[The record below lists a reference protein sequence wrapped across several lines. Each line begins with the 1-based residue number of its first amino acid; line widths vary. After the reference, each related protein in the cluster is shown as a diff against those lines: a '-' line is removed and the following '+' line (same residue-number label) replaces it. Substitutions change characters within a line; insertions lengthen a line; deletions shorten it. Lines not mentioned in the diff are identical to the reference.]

1 MNLDVGFLGGIAIAI
16 LSPALVALVLVA
28 LNFFLKK
35 TENIKNKD
43 VRENVQMVLQTIA
56 RSINFTN
63 QRFVDE
69 LKTEGKFDEEA
80 MREAFYRTKKLVE
93 QQVDAE
99 GRAAVEKMHQDFTVF
114 IEAEI
119 ESQINESKK
128 YGDVE
133 VVPVAVPIQEDC
145 EYPEEFP
152 ELPDEGFEDEF
163 GEGFGEDA
171 HDAPV
176 DVVEED
182 YVGSDED
189 AEAIREML
197 GGGGSGNIPTQS
209 RD

>member
-1 MNLDVGFLGGIAIAI
+1 MNLDVGFLGGIAIAV

-35 TENIKNKD
+35 TENIKNED

-69 LKTEGKFDEEA
+69 LKKEGKFDEEA

-99 GRAAVEKMHQDFTVF
+99 GRAAVEKMHKDFTVF
-114 IEAEI
+114 IESEI

-145 EYPEEFP
+145 ENPE
-152 ELPDEGFEDEF
+152 ELPDEGYKEE
-163 GEGFGEDA
+163 FGEDA
-171 HDAPV
+171 HDVPV

-182 YVGSDED
+182 YVGNDED

-197 GGGGSGNIPTQS
+197 GDESSKNIPEQS

>member
-1 MNLDVGFLGGIAIAI
+1 MNLDVGFLGGIAIAV

-35 TENIKNKD
+35 TENIKNED

-69 LKTEGKFDEEA
+69 LKKEGKFDEEA

-99 GRAAVEKMHQDFTVF
+99 GRAAVEKMHKDFTVF

-133 VVPVAVPIQEDC
+133 VVPVAVPIQKDC
-145 EYPEEFP
+145 EYPEE
-152 ELPDEGFEDEF
+152 LPDEGYKEE
-163 GEGFGEDA
+163 FGEDA
-171 HDAPV
+171 HNVPV

-182 YVGSDED
+182 YVSNDED
-189 AEAIREML
+189 VEAIREML
-197 GGGGSGNIPTQS
+197 DGGGSGNVHVQS

>member
-1 MNLDVGFLGGIAIAI
+1 MNLDVGFLGGIAIAV

-35 TENIKNKD
+35 TENIKNED

-69 LKTEGKFDEEA
+69 LKKEGKFDEEA

-99 GRAAVEKMHQDFTVF
+99 GRAAVEKMHKDFTVF
-114 IEAEI
+114 IESEI

-145 EYPEEFP
+145 ENPE
-152 ELPDEGFEDEF
+152 ELPDEGYKEE
-163 GEGFGEDA
+163 FGEDA
-171 HDAPV
+171 HDVPV

-182 YVGSDED
+182 YVGNDED

-197 GGGGSGNIPTQS
+197 GDEGSGGIPAQS

>member
-1 MNLDVGFLGGIAIAI
+1 MNLDVGFLGGIAIAV

-35 TENIKNKD
+35 TENIKNED

-69 LKTEGKFDEEA
+69 LKKEGKFDEEA

-99 GRAAVEKMHQDFTVF
+99 GRAAVEKIHKDFTVF
-114 IEAEI
+114 IESEI

-145 EYPEEFP
+145 ENPE
-152 ELPDEGFEDEF
+152 ELPDEGYKEE
-163 GEGFGEDA
+163 FGEDA
-171 HDAPV
+171 HDVPV

-182 YVGSDED
+182 YVGNDED

-197 GGGGSGNIPTQS
+197 GDESSKNIPEQS

>member
-1 MNLDVGFLGGIAIAI
+1 MNLDVGFLGGIAIAV

-35 TENIKNKD
+35 TENIKNED

-69 LKTEGKFDEEA
+69 LKKEGKFDEEA

-93 QQVDAE
+93 RQVDAE
-99 GRAAVEKMHQDFTVF
+99 GRAAVEKMHKDFTVF
-114 IEAEI
+114 IESEI

-145 EYPEEFP
+145 EYPEE
-152 ELPDEGFEDEF
+152 LPDEGYKEE
-163 GEGFGEDA
+163 FGEDA
-171 HDAPV
+171 HDVPV

-182 YVGSDED
+182 YVGNDED

-197 GGGGSGNIPTQS
+197 GDEGSGGIPAQS

>member
-1 MNLDVGFLGGIAIAI
+1 MNLDVGFLGGIAIAV

-35 TENIKNKD
+35 TENIKNED

-69 LKTEGKFDEEA
+69 LKKEGKFDEEA

-99 GRAAVEKMHQDFTVF
+99 GRAAVEKMHKDFTVF

-145 EYPEEFP
+145 EYPEE
-152 ELPDEGFEDEF
+152 LPDEGYKEE
-163 GEGFGEDA
+163 FGEDA
-171 HDAPV
+171 HDVPV

-182 YVGSDED
+182 YVGNDED
-189 AEAIREML
+189 VEAIREML
-197 GGGGSGNIPTQS
+197 GDEGSGNFPTQS

>member
-1 MNLDVGFLGGIAIAI
+1 MNLDVGFLGGIAIAV

-35 TENIKNKD
+35 TENIKNED

-69 LKTEGKFDEEA
+69 LKKEGKFDEEA

-99 GRAAVEKMHQDFTVF
+99 GRAAVEKMHKDFTVF
-114 IEAEI
+114 IESEI

-145 EYPEEFP
+145 EYPEE
-152 ELPDEGFEDEF
+152 LPDEGYKEE
-163 GEGFGEDA
+163 FGEDA
-171 HDAPV
+171 HDVPV

-182 YVGSDED
+182 YVGNDED
-189 AEAIREML
+189 AEAIRETL
-197 GGGGSGNIPTQS
+197 GDEGSGNIPTQS

>member
-1 MNLDVGFLGGIAIAI
+1 MNLDVGFLGGIAIAV

-35 TENIKNKD
+35 TENIKNED

-69 LKTEGKFDEEA
+69 LKKEGKFDEEA

-99 GRAAVEKMHQDFTVF
+99 GRAAVEKMHKDFTVF

-128 YGDVE
+128 YGDVD
-133 VVPVAVPIQEDC
+133 VVPVVVPIQEDC
-145 EYPEEFP
+145 EYPEE
-152 ELPDEGFEDEF
+152 LPDEGYKEE
-163 GEGFGEDA
+163 FGEDA
-171 HDAPV
+171 HDVPV

-182 YVGSDED
+182 YVGNDED
-189 AEAIREML
+189 VEAIREVL
-197 GGGGSGNIPTQS
+197 GGGGSGNVHVQS

>member
-1 MNLDVGFLGGIAIAI
+1 MNLDVGFLGGIAIAV

-35 TENIKNKD
+35 TENIKNED

-69 LKTEGKFDEEA
+69 LKKEGRFDEEA

-99 GRAAVEKMHQDFTVF
+99 GRAAVEKMHKDFTVF
-114 IEAEI
+114 IESEI

-145 EYPEEFP
+145 EYPEESP
-152 ELPDEGFEDEF
+152 ELPDEGYEEEF

-171 HDAPV
+171 HDVPV

-182 YVGSDED
+182 YVGNDED
-189 AEAIREML
+189 VEAIREMF
-197 GGGGSGNIPTQS
+197 GGGGSGNNPVQS

>member
-69 LKTEGKFDEEA
+69 LKKEGKFDEEA

-99 GRAAVEKMHQDFTVF
+99 GRAAVEKMHKDFTVF
-114 IEAEI
+114 IESEI

-145 EYPEEFP
+145 E
-152 ELPDEGFEDEF
+152 LPDEGFEDE
-163 GEGFGEDA
+163 FGEDA

-182 YVGSDED
+182 YVGNDENK
-189 AEAIREML
+189 EAIREML
-197 GGGGSGNIPTQS
+197 DGGGSRNPEQS

>member
-1 MNLDVGFLGGIAIAI
+1 MNLDVGFLGGIAIAV

-35 TENIKNKD
+35 TENIKNED

-69 LKTEGKFDEEA
+69 LKKEGKFDEEA

-99 GRAAVEKMHQDFTVF
+99 GRAAVEKMHKDFTVF
-114 IEAEI
+114 IESEI

-145 EYPEEFP
+145 GYPE
-152 ELPDEGFEDEF
+152 ELPDEGHKEE
-163 GEGFGEDA
+163 FGEDA
-171 HDAPV
+171 HDVPV

-182 YVGSDED
+182 YVGNDED

-197 GGGGSGNIPTQS
+197 DGEGSGNFPVQS

>member
-1 MNLDVGFLGGIAIAI
+1 MNLDVGFLGGIAIAV

-35 TENIKNKD
+35 TENIKNED

-69 LKTEGKFDEEA
+69 LKKEGKFDEEA

-99 GRAAVEKMHQDFTVF
+99 GRAAVEKMHKDFTVF
-114 IEAEI
+114 IESEI

-145 EYPEEFP
+145 ENPE
-152 ELPDEGFEDEF
+152 ELPDEGYKEE
-163 GEGFGEDA
+163 FGEDA
-171 HDAPV
+171 HDVPV

-182 YVGSDED
+182 YVGNDED
-189 AEAIREML
+189 VEAIREML
-197 GGGGSGNIPTQS
+197 GDEGSGGIPAQS

>member
-1 MNLDVGFLGGIAIAI
+1 MNLDVGFLGGIAIAV

-35 TENIKNKD
+35 TENIKNED

-69 LKTEGKFDEEA
+69 LKKEGKFDEEA

-99 GRAAVEKMHQDFTVF
+99 GRAAVEKMHKDFTVF
-114 IEAEI
+114 IESEI

-128 YGDVE
+128 YGDVK

-152 ELPDEGFEDEF
+152 ELPEEGYKEE
-163 GEGFGEDA
+163 FGEDA
-171 HDAPV
+171 HDVPSEVV

-182 YVGSDED
+182 YVSNDED
-189 AEAIREML
+189 VEAIREML
-197 GGGGSGNIPTQS
+197 DGEGSGNISTQS

>member
-1 MNLDVGFLGGIAIAI
+1 MNLDVGFLGGIAIAV

-35 TENIKNKD
+35 TENIKNED
-43 VRENVQMVLQTIA
+43 VRENVQMVLQTID

-69 LKTEGKFDEEA
+69 LKKEGKFDEEA

-99 GRAAVEKMHQDFTVF
+99 GRAAVEKMHKDFTVF
-114 IEAEI
+114 IESEI

-145 EYPEEFP
+145 EYPEE
-152 ELPDEGFEDEF
+152 LPDEGYKEE
-163 GEGFGEDA
+163 FGEDA
-171 HDAPV
+171 HDVPV

-182 YVGSDED
+182 YVGNDED
-189 AEAIREML
+189 AEAIRETL
-197 GGGGSGNIPTQS
+197 GDEGSGNIPTQS

>member
-1 MNLDVGFLGGIAIAI
+1 MNLDVGFLGGIAIAV

-35 TENIKNKD
+35 TENIKNED

-69 LKTEGKFDEEA
+69 LKKEGKFDEEA

-99 GRAAVEKMHQDFTVF
+99 GRAAVEKMHKDFTVF
-114 IEAEI
+114 IESEI

-145 EYPEEFP
+145 EYPEE
-152 ELPDEGFEDEF
+152 LPDEGYKEE
-163 GEGFGEDA
+163 FGEDA
-171 HDAPV
+171 HDVPV

-182 YVGSDED
+182 YVSNDED
-189 AEAIREML
+189 VEAIREML
-197 GGGGSGNIPTQS
+197 GGEGSGNIPTQS

>member
-1 MNLDVGFLGGIAIAI
+1 MNLDVGFLGGIAIAV

-35 TENIKNKD
+35 TENIKNED

-69 LKTEGKFDEEA
+69 LKKEGKFDEEA

-99 GRAAVEKMHQDFTVF
+99 GRAAVEKMHKDFTVF
-114 IEAEI
+114 IESEI

-145 EYPEEFP
+145 EYPEE
-152 ELPDEGFEDEF
+152 LPDEGYKEE
-163 GEGFGEDA
+163 FGEDA
-171 HDAPV
+171 HDVPV

-182 YVGSDED
+182 YVGNDED

-197 GGGGSGNIPTQS
+197 GDEGSGNIPTQS

>member
-69 LKTEGKFDEEA
+69 LKKEGKFDEEA

-145 EYPEEFP
+145 EYPKEFP
-152 ELPDEGFEDEF
+152 ELPEEGFEE
-163 GEGFGEDA
+163 EFGEDA
-171 HDAPV
+171 HDVPAE
-176 DVVEED
+176 VVEED

-189 AEAIREML
+189 VEAIREVL
-197 GGGGSGNIPTQS
+197 GGEGSGNIPTQS

>member
-1 MNLDVGFLGGIAIAI
+1 MNLDVGFLGGIAIAV
-16 LSPALVALVLVA
+16 LSPTLVALVLVT

-35 TENIKNKD
+35 TENIKNED

-69 LKTEGKFDEEA
+69 LKKEGKFDEEA

-99 GRAAVEKMHQDFTVF
+99 GRAAVEKMHKDFTVF
-114 IEAEI
+114 IESEI

-145 EYPEEFP
+145 EYPEE
-152 ELPDEGFEDEF
+152 LPDEGYKEE
-163 GEGFGEDA
+163 FGEDA
-171 HDAPV
+171 HDVPV

-182 YVGSDED
+182 YVSNDED
-189 AEAIREML
+189 VEAIREML
-197 GGGGSGNIPTQS
+197 GGEGSGNISVQS

>member
-1 MNLDVGFLGGIAIAI
+1 MNLDVGFLGGIAIAV

-35 TENIKNKD
+35 TENIKNED

-69 LKTEGKFDEEA
+69 LKKEGKFDEEA

-93 QQVDAE
+93 RQVDAE
-99 GRAAVEKMHQDFTVF
+99 GRAAVEKMHKDFTVF
-114 IEAEI
+114 IESEI

-145 EYPEEFP
+145 ENPE
-152 ELPDEGFEDEF
+152 ELPDEGYKEE
-163 GEGFGEDA
+163 FGEDA
-171 HDAPV
+171 HDVPV

-182 YVGSDED
+182 YVGNDED
-189 AEAIREML
+189 IEAIREML
-197 GGGGSGNIPTQS
+197 GDEGSGGIPAQS

>member
-1 MNLDVGFLGGIAIAI
+1 MNLDVGFLGGIAIAV

-35 TENIKNKD
+35 TENIKNED

-69 LKTEGKFDEEA
+69 LKKEGKFDEEA

-99 GRAAVEKMHQDFTVF
+99 GRAAVEKMHKDFTVF
-114 IEAEI
+114 IESEI

-145 EYPEEFP
+145 EYPEE
-152 ELPDEGFEDEF
+152 LPDEGYKEEL
-163 GEGFGEDA
+163 GEDA
-171 HDAPV
+171 HDVPAE
-176 DVVEED
+176 VVEED
-182 YVGSDED
+182 YVSNDED
-189 AEAIREML
+189 VESIREML
-197 GGGGSGNIPTQS
+197 GGEGSGNIPVQS

>member
-1 MNLDVGFLGGIAIAI
+1 MNLDVGFLGGIAIAV

-35 TENIKNKD
+35 TENIKNED

-69 LKTEGKFDEEA
+69 LKKEGKFDEEA

-99 GRAAVEKMHQDFTVF
+99 GRAAVEKMHKDFTVF
-114 IEAEI
+114 IESEI

-145 EYPEEFP
+145 EYPEE
-152 ELPDEGFEDEF
+152 LPDEGYKEE
-163 GEGFGEDA
+163 FGEDA
-171 HDAPV
+171 HDVPV

-182 YVGSDED
+182 YVGNDED
-189 AEAIREML
+189 AEVIREML
-197 GGGGSGNIPTQS
+197 GDEGSGNIPTQS

>member
-1 MNLDVGFLGGIAIAI
+1 MNLDVGFLGGIAIAV

-35 TENIKNKD
+35 TENIKNED

-69 LKTEGKFDEEA
+69 LKKEGKFDEEA

-99 GRAAVEKMHQDFTVF
+99 GRAAVEKMHKDFTVF
-114 IEAEI
+114 IESEI

-145 EYPEEFP
+145 EYPEE
-152 ELPDEGFEDEF
+152 LPDEGFEDEF

-176 DVVEED
+176 DVVEEG
-182 YVGSDED
+182 YVGNDED

-197 GGGGSGNIPTQS
+197 GGEGSGNIPTQS

>member
-1 MNLDVGFLGGIAIAI
+1 MNLDVGFLGGIAIAV

-35 TENIKNKD
+35 TENIKNED

-69 LKTEGKFDEEA
+69 LKKEGKFDEEA

-99 GRAAVEKMHQDFTVF
+99 GRAAVEKMHKDFTVF
-114 IEAEI
+114 IESEI

-145 EYPEEFP
+145 GYPE
-152 ELPDEGFEDEF
+152 ELPDEGYKEE
-163 GEGFGEDA
+163 FGEDA
-171 HDAPV
+171 HDVPV

-182 YVGSDED
+182 YVSNDED

-197 GGGGSGNIPTQS
+197 GGEGSGNFPVQS

>member
-1 MNLDVGFLGGIAIAI
+1 MNLDSGFLGGIAIAV

-35 TENIKNKD
+35 TENIKNED

-69 LKTEGKFDEEA
+69 LKKEGKFDEEA

-99 GRAAVEKMHQDFTVF
+99 GRAAVEKMHKDFTVF
-114 IEAEI
+114 IESEI

-145 EYPEEFP
+145 EYPEE
-152 ELPDEGFEDEF
+152 LPDEGYKEE
-163 GEGFGEDA
+163 FGEDA
-171 HDAPV
+171 HDVPV

-182 YVGSDED
+182 YVGNDED
-189 AEAIREML
+189 AEAIRETL
-197 GGGGSGNIPTQS
+197 GDEGSGNIPTQS

>member
-1 MNLDVGFLGGIAIAI
+1 MNLDVGFLGGIAIAV

-35 TENIKNKD
+35 TENIKNED

-69 LKTEGKFDEEA
+69 LKKEGKFDEEA

-99 GRAAVEKMHQDFTVF
+99 GRAAVEKMHKDFTVF
-114 IEAEI
+114 IESEI

-145 EYPEEFP
+145 ENPE
-152 ELPDEGFEDEF
+152 ELPDEGYKEE
-163 GEGFGEDA
+163 FGEDA
-171 HDAPV
+171 HDVPV

-182 YVGSDED
+182 YVGNDED
-189 AEAIREML
+189 VEAIRETL
-197 GGGGSGNIPTQS
+197 GDEGSGNIPTQS

>member
-1 MNLDVGFLGGIAIAI
+1 MNLDVGFLGGIAIAV

-35 TENIKNKD
+35 TENIKNED

-69 LKTEGKFDEEA
+69 LKKEGKFDEEA
-80 MREAFYRTKKLVE
+80 MREAFYRTKRLVE

-99 GRAAVEKMHQDFTVF
+99 GRAAVEKMHKDFTVF
-114 IEAEI
+114 IESEI

-145 EYPEEFP
+145 EYPEE
-152 ELPDEGFEDEF
+152 LPDEGYKEE
-163 GEGFGEDA
+163 FGEDA
-171 HDAPV
+171 HDVPV

-182 YVGSDED
+182 YVGNDED
-189 AEAIREML
+189 IEAIREML
-197 GGGGSGNIPTQS
+197 GDEGSGGIPAQS

>member
-1 MNLDVGFLGGIAIAI
+1 MDLDVGFLGGIAIAV

-35 TENIKNKD
+35 TENIKNED

-69 LKTEGKFDEEA
+69 LKKEGKFDEEA

-99 GRAAVEKMHQDFTVF
+99 GKAAVEKMHKDFTVF

-152 ELPDEGFEDEF
+152 ELPEEGYKEE
-163 GEGFGEDA
+163 FGEDA
-171 HDAPV
+171 HDVPV

-182 YVGSDED
+182 YVGNDED

-197 GGGGSGNIPTQS
+197 DGEGSGNISTQS

>member
-1 MNLDVGFLGGIAIAI
+1 MNLDVGFLGGIAIAV

-35 TENIKNKD
+35 TENIKNED

-69 LKTEGKFDEEA
+69 LKKEGKFDEEA

-99 GRAAVEKMHQDFTVF
+99 GRAAVEKMHKDFTVF
-114 IEAEI
+114 IESEI

-145 EYPEEFP
+145 EYPEE
-152 ELPDEGFEDEF
+152 LPDEGFEDEF

-176 DVVEED
+176 DVVEEG
-182 YVGSDED
+182 YVGNDED
-189 AEAIREML
+189 VETIREML
-197 GGGGSGNIPTQS
+197 DGGGSGNIPNQS

>member
-1 MNLDVGFLGGIAIAI
+1 MNLDVGFLGGIAIAV

-35 TENIKNKD
+35 TENIKNED

-69 LKTEGKFDEEA
+69 LKKEGKFDEEA

-99 GRAAVEKMHQDFTVF
+99 GRAAVEKMHKDFTVF
-114 IEAEI
+114 IESEI

-145 EYPEEFP
+145 ENPEG
-152 ELPDEGFEDEF
+152 LPDEGYKEEF

-171 HDAPV
+171 HDVPV

-182 YVGSDED
+182 YVGNDED
-189 AEAIREML
+189 VEVIREML
-197 GGGGSGNIPTQS
+197 DGGGSGSIPDQS

>member
-1 MNLDVGFLGGIAIAI
+1 
-16 LSPALVALVLVA
+16 
-28 LNFFLKK
+28 
-35 TENIKNKD
+35 
-43 VRENVQMVLQTIA
+43 MVLQTIA

-69 LKTEGKFDEEA
+69 LKKEGKFDEEA

-99 GRAAVEKMHQDFTVF
+99 GRAAVEKMHKDFTVF
-114 IEAEI
+114 IESEI

-145 EYPEEFP
+145 EYPEE
-152 ELPDEGFEDEF
+152 LPDEGYKEE
-163 GEGFGEDA
+163 FGEDA
-171 HDAPV
+171 HDVPV

-182 YVGSDED
+182 YVGNDED
-189 AEAIREML
+189 AEAIRETL
-197 GGGGSGNIPTQS
+197 GDEGSGNIPTQS

>member
-1 MNLDVGFLGGIAIAI
+1 MNLDVGFLGGIAIAV

-35 TENIKNKD
+35 TENIKNED

-69 LKTEGKFDEEA
+69 LKKEGKFDEEA

-99 GRAAVEKMHQDFTVF
+99 GRAAVEKMHKDFTVF
-114 IEAEI
+114 IESEI

-133 VVPVAVPIQEDC
+133 VVPVAVPIQEEC
-145 EYPEEFP
+145 EYPEEF
-152 ELPDEGFEDEF
+152 PDEGFEDEF

-176 DVVEED
+176 DVVEEH
-182 YVGSDED
+182 YVGNDED

-197 GGGGSGNIPTQS
+197 DGGGSGNIPGQS

>member
-35 TENIKNKD
+35 TENIKNED

-69 LKTEGKFDEEA
+69 LKKEGKFDEEA

-99 GRAAVEKMHQDFTVF
+99 GRAAVEKMHKDFTVF
-114 IEAEI
+114 IESEI

-152 ELPDEGFEDEF
+152 ELPEEGFEEEF

-171 HDAPV
+171 HDVPIE
-176 DVVEED
+176 VVEED
-182 YVGSDED
+182 YVGND
-189 AEAIREML
+189 ADVEVIREML
-197 GGGGSGNIPTQS
+197 DGGGSRNIPEQS

>member
-1 MNLDVGFLGGIAIAI
+1 MNLDVGFLGGIAIAV

-35 TENIKNKD
+35 TENIKNED

-69 LKTEGKFDEEA
+69 LKKEGKFDEEA

-93 QQVDAE
+93 RQVDAE
-99 GRAAVEKMHQDFTVF
+99 GRAAVEKMHKDFTVF
-114 IEAEI
+114 IESEI

-145 EYPEEFP
+145 EYPEE
-152 ELPDEGFEDEF
+152 LPDEGYKEE
-163 GEGFGEDA
+163 FGEDA
-171 HDAPV
+171 HDVPV

-182 YVGSDED
+182 YVGNDED
-189 AEAIREML
+189 IEAIREML
-197 GGGGSGNIPTQS
+197 GDEGSGGIPAQS

>member
-1 MNLDVGFLGGIAIAI
+1 MNLDVGFLGGIAIAV

-35 TENIKNKD
+35 TENIKNED

-69 LKTEGKFDEEA
+69 LKKEGKFDEEA

-99 GRAAVEKMHQDFTVF
+99 GRAAVEKMHKDFTVF
-114 IEAEI
+114 IESEI

-145 EYPEEFP
+145 ENPE
-152 ELPDEGFEDEF
+152 ELPDEGYKEE
-163 GEGFGEDA
+163 FGEDA
-171 HDAPV
+171 HDVPV

-182 YVGSDED
+182 YVGNDED
-189 AEAIREML
+189 AEAIQEML
-197 GGGGSGNIPTQS
+197 GDEGSGGIPTQS

>member
-1 MNLDVGFLGGIAIAI
+1 MNLDVGFLGGIAIAV

-35 TENIKNKD
+35 TENIKNED

-69 LKTEGKFDEEA
+69 LKKEGKFDEEA

-93 QQVDAE
+93 RQVDAE
-99 GRAAVEKMHQDFTVF
+99 GRAAVEKMHKDFTVF
-114 IEAEI
+114 IESEI

-145 EYPEEFP
+145 EYPEE
-152 ELPDEGFEDEF
+152 LPDEGYKEE
-163 GEGFGEDA
+163 FGEDA
-171 HDAPV
+171 HDVPV

-182 YVGSDED
+182 YVGNDED
-189 AEAIREML
+189 VEAIREML
-197 GGGGSGNIPTQS
+197 GDEGSRNIPEQS

>member
-35 TENIKNKD
+35 TENIKNED

-69 LKTEGKFDEEA
+69 LKKEGKFDEEA

-99 GRAAVEKMHQDFTVF
+99 GRAAVEKMHKDFTVF
-114 IEAEI
+114 IESEI

-128 YGDVE
+128 YGVE
-133 VVPVAVPIQEDC
+133 VVPVTVPIQEDC
-145 EYPEEFP
+145 ENPEK
-152 ELPDEGFEDEF
+152 LPDEGYKEE
-163 GEGFGEDA
+163 FGEDA
-171 HDAPV
+171 HDVPV

-182 YVGSDED
+182 YVGNDED
-189 AEAIREML
+189 VEAIREIL
-197 GGGGSGNIPTQS
+197 GGGGSGNVPVQS

>member
-1 MNLDVGFLGGIAIAI
+1 MNLDVGFLGGIAIAV

-35 TENIKNKD
+35 TENIKNED

-69 LKTEGKFDEEA
+69 LKKEGKFDEEA

-93 QQVDAE
+93 RQVDAE
-99 GRAAVEKMHQDFTVF
+99 GRAAVEKMHKDFTVF
-114 IEAEI
+114 IESEI

-145 EYPEEFP
+145 EYPK
-152 ELPDEGFEDEF
+152 ELPDEGYKEE
-163 GEGFGEDA
+163 FGEDA
-171 HDAPV
+171 HDVPV

-182 YVGSDED
+182 YVGNDED

-197 GGGGSGNIPTQS
+197 GDEGSGNIPAQS

>member
-1 MNLDVGFLGGIAIAI
+1 MNLDVGFLGGIAIAV

-35 TENIKNKD
+35 TENIKNED

-69 LKTEGKFDEEA
+69 LKKEGKFDEEA

-99 GRAAVEKMHQDFTVF
+99 GRAAVEKMHKDFTVF
-114 IEAEI
+114 IESEI

-128 YGDVE
+128 YGGVE

-145 EYPEEFP
+145 EYPEE
-152 ELPDEGFEDEF
+152 LPDEGYKEE
-163 GEGFGEDA
+163 FGEDA
-171 HDAPV
+171 HDVPV

-182 YVGSDED
+182 YVSNDED
-189 AEAIREML
+189 VEAIREML
-197 GGGGSGNIPTQS
+197 DGEGSGNISTQS

>member
-1 MNLDVGFLGGIAIAI
+1 MNLDVGFLGGIAIAV

-35 TENIKNKD
+35 TENIKNED

-69 LKTEGKFDEEA
+69 LKKEGKFDEEA

-99 GRAAVEKMHQDFTVF
+99 GRAAVEKMHKDFTIF
-114 IEAEI
+114 IESEI

-145 EYPEEFP
+145 ENPE
-152 ELPDEGFEDEF
+152 ELPDEGYKEE
-163 GEGFGEDA
+163 FGEDA
-171 HDAPV
+171 HDVPV

-182 YVGSDED
+182 YVGNDED
-189 AEAIREML
+189 AEAIQEML
-197 GGGGSGNIPTQS
+197 GDEGSGGIPAQS

>member
-1 MNLDVGFLGGIAIAI
+1 MNLDVGFLGGIAIAV

-35 TENIKNKD
+35 TENIKNED

-69 LKTEGKFDEEA
+69 LKKEGKFDEEA

-99 GRAAVEKMHQDFTVF
+99 GRAAVEKMHKDFTVF
-114 IEAEI
+114 IESEI

-133 VVPVAVPIQEDC
+133 VVPVAVPIQEEC
-145 EYPEEFP
+145 EYPEELP
-152 ELPDEGFEDEF
+152 EEE
-163 GEGFGEDA
+163 FGEDA
-171 HDAPV
+171 HDVPV

-182 YVGSDED
+182 YVGNDED
-189 AEAIREML
+189 AEVIREML
-197 GGGGSGNIPTQS
+197 GDEGSGNIPTQS
-209 RD
+209 RN